1 MTSRDLGTRIKRAR
15 ERHGWSQQELAD
27 AVGKG
32 VRSVG
37 RWERG
42 ETVPKS
48 AIGALEDVLGE
59 DFTSNGTRLVQPD
72 MTDPAEAL
80 FWRMTR
86 YSEAE
91 RREYIADLRARRRT
105 AVASTG

>member
-1 MTSRDLGTRIKRAR
+1 MASRELGTRIKRAR
-15 ERHGWSQQELAD
+15 ERHGWSQQQLAD

-48 AIGALEDVLGE
+48 AIGALEHVLGE

-72 MTDPAEAL
+72 MADPAEAL
-80 FWRMTR
+80 LWRMTR
-86 YSEAE
+86 YDEAE
-91 RREYIADLRARRRT
+91 RRDFLVDLRARRR
-105 AVASTG
+105 AAANTG